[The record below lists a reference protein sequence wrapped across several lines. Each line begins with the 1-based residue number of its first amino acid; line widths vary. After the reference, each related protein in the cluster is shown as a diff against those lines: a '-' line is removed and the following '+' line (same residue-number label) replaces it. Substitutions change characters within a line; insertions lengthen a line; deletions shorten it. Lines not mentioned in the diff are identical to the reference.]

1 MKRWWS
7 LFLEA
12 VRGSDRDYTV
22 GPVGPALV
30 MLSVPMVLEM
40 AMESLFAVVD
50 VFYVSRVSADAV
62 ATVGV
67 TESMLTI
74 VYTVALGL
82 GIGAMAV
89 VSRRVGEK
97 DEDGAAQAASQAI
110 ALGLLVALA
119 VGLFGFFNA
128 ERLMRAMGAT
138 PSMIESSLGYTQVM
152 FAGNATVTLLFL
164 NNAIFRG
171 AGDPAIAMR
180 MLWLGNAINIVVCPF
195 LIFGIGPFPEM
206 GVTGA
211 AVGTNIGRGTAV
223 LTQLWMLWSGR
234 SRIHIRRRHLTL
246 IPAVMWN
253 VCRLSG
259 SGFIQILIDT
269 SSYIGL
275 VRIISTFGSDA
286 LAGYT
291 IGIRTVIFA
300 ILPAWG
306 LANAAATMV
315 GQALGAKKPDRA
327 EQAVWTA
334 GKYNAIVLG
343 VVSVFFI
350 VFAPWIVSIYTTDP
364 GVAPY
369 ATACLRIVSTGFV
382 FFAYGLVFTQSF
394 NGAGDTWTPTW
405 INLGCFWAWQIPLAW
420 FLAIRLE
427 MGPIGVFIA
436 MTVAF
441 STLAVVSGVIFRRGW
456 WKTGGLNR
464 VMIHVVGGGLAGSEA
479 AWQAAELGVDV
490 TIHEMRPVRPT
501 AVHKTDALA
510 ELVCSNSFR
519 ADKIDNAVGL
529 IKEEMRRLG
538 SLVMRAADE
547 ARVPAG
553 AALAVDRHVFAQAVT
568 RAVEAHPRIRI
579 SREEVLAV
587 PGPEWSPV
595 IIATGPLTS
604 DALSKSIQDDGRRG
618 APGVLRRDQPDR
630 ARRIDRHVEGVP
642 RLAMGPERLE
652 RRRPG
657 RRSINRTKATT

>member
-1 MKRWWS
+1 MKRYWS
-7 LFLEA
+7 LFKEA

-40 AMESLFAVVD
+40 VMESLFAVVD

-67 TESMLTI
+67 TESMMTI

-82 GIGAMAV
+82 SIGAMAV
-89 VSRRVGEK
+89 VSRRIGEK
-97 DEDGAAQAASQAI
+97 DEDGAAQAAAQSI
-110 ALGLLVALA
+110 ALGIIVAIV
-119 VGLFGFFNA
+119 VGALGFFNA

-180 MLWLGNAINIVVCPF
+180 MLWLGNIINIVVCPF
-195 LIFGIGPFPEM
+195 LIFGWGPFPAL

-211 AVGTNIGRGTAV
+211 AIGTNIGRGAAV
-223 LTQLWMLWSGR
+223 LTQLWMMFSGR
-234 SRIHIRRRHLTL
+234 SRVHLTRRHLEL
-246 IPAVMWN
+246 VPAVMWN

-259 SGFIQILIDT
+259 SGFLQILIDT

-306 LANAAATMV
+306 LGNAAATMV
-315 GQALGAKKPDRA
+315 GQALGAGKPERA
-327 EQAVWTA
+327 EEAVWTA
-334 GKYNAIVLG
+334 AKYNAIVLG
-343 VVSVFFI
+343 IVSVFF
-350 VFAPWIVSIYTTDP
+350 VTLAPWIVSIYTSDP
-364 GVAPY
+364 NVAPY
-369 ATACLRIVSTGFV
+369 ATSCLWIVSTGFV

-405 INLGCFWAWQIPLAW
+405 INLGCFWVFQIPLAW
-420 FLAIRLE
+420 LLAIRFE
-427 MGPIGVFIA
+427 MGPTGVFIA

-441 STLAVVSGVIFRRGW
+441 STLAVVSGVIFRKGH
-456 WKTGGLNR
+456 WKTR
-464 VMIHVVGGGLAGSEA
+464 QV
-479 AWQAAELGVDV
+479 
-490 TIHEMRPVRPT
+490 
-501 AVHKTDALA
+501 
-510 ELVCSNSFR
+510 
-519 ADKIDNAVGL
+519 
-529 IKEEMRRLG
+529 
-538 SLVMRAADE
+538 
-547 ARVPAG
+547 
-553 AALAVDRHVFAQAVT
+553 
-568 RAVEAHPRIRI
+568 
-579 SREEVLAV
+579 
-587 PGPEWSPV
+587 
-595 IIATGPLTS
+595 
-604 DALSKSIQDDGRRG
+604 
-618 APGVLRRDQPDR
+618 
-630 ARRIDRHVEGVP
+630 
-642 RLAMGPERLE
+642 
-652 RRRPG
+652 
-657 RRSINRTKATT
+657 

>member
-12 VRGSDRDYTV
+12 VRGSERDYTV

-50 VFYVSRVSADAV
+50 VFYVSRVSSDAV
-62 ATVGV
+62 ATVGI

-89 VSRRVGEK
+89 VARRIGEK
-97 DEDGAAQAASQAI
+97 DDEGAAQAAVQAI
-110 ALGLLVALA
+110 ALGLIVATS
-119 VGLFGFFNA
+119 VGVVATLNA
-128 ERLMRAMGAT
+128 ERLMRLMGAT

-152 FAGNATVTLLFL
+152 FAGNVTVTLLFL
-164 NNAIFRG
+164 VNAIFRG

-195 LIFGIGPFPEM
+195 LIFGIGPFPEL

-211 AVGTNIGRGTAV
+211 AIGTNIGRGTAV
-223 LTQLWMLWSGR
+223 VTQLWMLWSGR
-234 SRIHIRRRHLTL
+234 SRIHIRRRHLVL
-246 IPAVMWN
+246 VPSVMWN

-275 VRIISTFGSDA
+275 VRVISTFGSDA

-315 GQALGAKKPDRA
+315 GQALGAGKPERA
-327 EQAVWTA
+327 EAAVWTA
-334 GKYNAIVLG
+334 AKYNAIVLG
-343 VVSVFFI
+343 AVDALFVA
-350 VFAPWIVSIYTTDP
+350 FAPWIVAIYTDDP
-364 GVAPY
+364 AVAPY
-369 ATACLRIVSTGFV
+369 ATSCLRIVSTGFI

-405 INLGCFWAWQIPLAW
+405 INLGCFWAFQIPLAW
-420 FLAIRLE
+420 LLAIHFE
-427 MGPIGVFIA
+427 MGPRGVFIA

-456 WKTGGLNR
+456 WKT
-464 VMIHVVGGGLAGSEA
+464 
-479 AWQAAELGVDV
+479 
-490 TIHEMRPVRPT
+490 
-501 AVHKTDALA
+501 
-510 ELVCSNSFR
+510 
-519 ADKIDNAVGL
+519 
-529 IKEEMRRLG
+529 
-538 SLVMRAADE
+538 
-547 ARVPAG
+547 
-553 AALAVDRHVFAQAVT
+553 
-568 RAVEAHPRIRI
+568 
-579 SREEVLAV
+579 
-587 PGPEWSPV
+587 
-595 IIATGPLTS
+595 
-604 DALSKSIQDDGRRG
+604 
-618 APGVLRRDQPDR
+618 
-630 ARRIDRHVEGVP
+630 
-642 RLAMGPERLE
+642 
-652 RRRPG
+652 
-657 RRSINRTKATT
+657 RTV

>member
-1 MKRWWS
+1 MKRYWS

-12 VRGSDRDYTV
+12 VRGSERDYTA

-40 AMESLFAVVD
+40 VMESLFAVVD

-89 VSRRVGEK
+89 VSRRIGEK
-97 DEDGAAQAASQAI
+97 EADGAAQAAAQAI
-110 ALGLLVALA
+110 ALGLIVAAA
-119 VGLFGFFNA
+119 VGAIGFFNA
-128 ERLMRAMGAT
+128 EALLGAMGAT

-195 LIFGIGPFPEM
+195 LFFGLGPFPEL

-211 AVGTNIGRGTAV
+211 AIGTNIGRGTAV
-223 LTQLWMLWSGR
+223 VMQLWMMFSGR
-234 SRIHIRRRHLTL
+234 SRVRLTRRHLEL
-246 IPAVMWN
+246 VPSVMWN

-259 SGFIQILIDT
+259 SGFLQILIDT

-275 VRIISTFGSDA
+275 VRVISTFGSDA

-306 LANAAATMV
+306 LSNAAATMV
-315 GQALGAKKPDRA
+315 GQALGAGKPERA
-327 EQAVWTA
+327 EEAVWTA
-334 GKYNAIVLG
+334 AKYNAFVLG
-343 VVSVFFI
+343 GVSVIF
-350 VFAPWIVSIYTTDP
+350 VTLASWIVSIYTSDP
-364 GVAPY
+364 RVAPY
-369 ATACLRIVSTGFV
+369 ATSCLWIVSTGFV

-405 INLGCFWAWQIPLAW
+405 INLGCFWVFQIPLAW
-420 FLAIRLE
+420 LLAIHFE
-427 MGPIGVFIA
+427 MGPAGVFIA

-441 STLAVVSGVIFRRGW
+441 STLAIVSGVIFRRGW
-456 WKTGGLNR
+456 WKTRR
-464 VMIHVVGGGLAGSEA
+464 V
-479 AWQAAELGVDV
+479 
-490 TIHEMRPVRPT
+490 
-501 AVHKTDALA
+501 
-510 ELVCSNSFR
+510 
-519 ADKIDNAVGL
+519 
-529 IKEEMRRLG
+529 
-538 SLVMRAADE
+538 
-547 ARVPAG
+547 
-553 AALAVDRHVFAQAVT
+553 
-568 RAVEAHPRIRI
+568 
-579 SREEVLAV
+579 
-587 PGPEWSPV
+587 
-595 IIATGPLTS
+595 
-604 DALSKSIQDDGRRG
+604 
-618 APGVLRRDQPDR
+618 
-630 ARRIDRHVEGVP
+630 
-642 RLAMGPERLE
+642 
-652 RRRPG
+652 
-657 RRSINRTKATT
+657 

>member
-7 LFLEA
+7 LFAEA
-12 VRGSDRDYTV
+12 VRGSERDYTV

-89 VSRRVGEK
+89 VARRIGEK
-97 DEDGAAQAASQAI
+97 DDEGAAQAAAQAI
-110 ALGLLVALA
+110 ALGLIVALA
-119 VGLFGFFNA
+119 VALVGYFNA
-128 ERLMRAMGAT
+128 ERLLRAMGAS
-138 PSMIESSLGYTQVM
+138 PSMIESSIGYTKVM

-164 NNAIFRG
+164 INAIFRG

-195 LIFGIGPFPEM
+195 LIFGIGPFPEL

-223 LTQLWMLWSGR
+223 VTQLWMLGSGH
-234 SRIHIRRRHLTL
+234 SRIHIRARHLRL
-246 IPAVMWN
+246 VPAVMWN

-259 SGFIQILIDT
+259 SGFLQILIDT

-306 LANAAATMV
+306 LSNAAATMV
-315 GQALGAKKPDRA
+315 GQALGAGKPERA
-327 EQAVWTA
+327 EEAVWTA
-334 GKYNAIVLG
+334 AKYNAIVLG
-343 VVSVFFI
+343 AVGLLFV
-350 VFAPWIVSIYTTDP
+350 VFAPQIVAIYTTDAA
-364 GVAPY
+364 VVPY
-369 ATACLRIVSTGFV
+369 AIDCLRIVSTGFV

-405 INLGCFWAWQIPLAW
+405 INLGCFWLWQIPLAW
-420 FLAIRLE
+420 LLALNLG
-427 MGPIGVFIA
+427 MGPRGVFIA

-441 STLAVVSGVIFRRGW
+441 STLAVVSGVVFRLGW
-456 WKTGGLNR
+456 WKTRR
-464 VMIHVVGGGLAGSEA
+464 V
-479 AWQAAELGVDV
+479 
-490 TIHEMRPVRPT
+490 
-501 AVHKTDALA
+501 
-510 ELVCSNSFR
+510 
-519 ADKIDNAVGL
+519 
-529 IKEEMRRLG
+529 
-538 SLVMRAADE
+538 
-547 ARVPAG
+547 
-553 AALAVDRHVFAQAVT
+553 
-568 RAVEAHPRIRI
+568 
-579 SREEVLAV
+579 
-587 PGPEWSPV
+587 
-595 IIATGPLTS
+595 
-604 DALSKSIQDDGRRG
+604 
-618 APGVLRRDQPDR
+618 
-630 ARRIDRHVEGVP
+630 
-642 RLAMGPERLE
+642 
-652 RRRPG
+652 
-657 RRSINRTKATT
+657 

>member
-89 VSRRVGEK
+89 VSRRIGEK
-97 DEDGAAQAASQAI
+97 DEDGAAQAAAQAI

-128 ERLMRAMGAT
+128 ERLLRMMGAT

-211 AVGTNIGRGTAV
+211 AIGTNIGRGTAV
-223 LTQLWMLWSGR
+223 LMQLWMLWSGR

-246 IPAVMWN
+246 VPAVMWN

-259 SGFIQILIDT
+259 SGFLQILIDT

-306 LANAAATMV
+306 LSNAAATMV

-327 EQAVWTA
+327 EQV
-334 GKYNAIVLG
+334 G
-343 VVSVFFI
+343 VDGGQVQRRS
-350 VFAPWIVSIYTTDP
+350 
-364 GVAPY
+364 
-369 ATACLRIVSTGFV
+369 C
-382 FFAYGLVFTQSF
+382 
-394 NGAGDTWTPTW
+394 
-405 INLGCFWAWQIPLAW
+405 WAW
-420 FLAIRLE
+420 
-427 MGPIGVFIA
+427 
-436 MTVAF
+436 
-441 STLAVVSGVIFRRGW
+441 
-456 WKTGGLNR
+456 
-464 VMIHVVGGGLAGSEA
+464 
-479 AWQAAELGVDV
+479 
-490 TIHEMRPVRPT
+490 
-501 AVHKTDALA
+501 
-510 ELVCSNSFR
+510 
-519 ADKIDNAVGL
+519 
-529 IKEEMRRLG
+529 
-538 SLVMRAADE
+538 
-547 ARVPAG
+547 
-553 AALAVDRHVFAQAVT
+553 
-568 RAVEAHPRIRI
+568 
-579 SREEVLAV
+579 
-587 PGPEWSPV
+587 
-595 IIATGPLTS
+595 
-604 DALSKSIQDDGRRG
+604 
-618 APGVLRRDQPDR
+618 
-630 ARRIDRHVEGVP
+630 
-642 RLAMGPERLE
+642 
-652 RRRPG
+652 
-657 RRSINRTKATT
+657 

>member
-7 LFLEA
+7 LFREA

-89 VSRRVGEK
+89 VSRRIGEK

-234 SRIHIRRRHLTL
+234 SRIHIRRRHLAL

-334 GKYNAIVLG
+334 GKYNAAVLG

-350 VFAPWIVSIYTTDP
+350 VFAPWIVSIYTTDLQ
-364 GVAPY
+364 VAPY
-369 ATACLRIVSTGFV
+369 ATASLRIVSTGFV

-456 WKTGGLNR
+456 WKT
-464 VMIHVVGGGLAGSEA
+464 
-479 AWQAAELGVDV
+479 
-490 TIHEMRPVRPT
+490 
-501 AVHKTDALA
+501 
-510 ELVCSNSFR
+510 
-519 ADKIDNAVGL
+519 
-529 IKEEMRRLG
+529 
-538 SLVMRAADE
+538 
-547 ARVPAG
+547 
-553 AALAVDRHVFAQAVT
+553 
-568 RAVEAHPRIRI
+568 
-579 SREEVLAV
+579 
-587 PGPEWSPV
+587 
-595 IIATGPLTS
+595 
-604 DALSKSIQDDGRRG
+604 
-618 APGVLRRDQPDR
+618 
-630 ARRIDRHVEGVP
+630 
-642 RLAMGPERLE
+642 
-652 RRRPG
+652 
-657 RRSINRTKATT
+657 RTV

>member
-12 VRGSDRDYTV
+12 VRGSERDYTV
-22 GPVGPALV
+22 GAVGPALV

-50 VFYVSRVSADAV
+50 VFYVSRVSSDAV
-62 ATVGV
+62 ATVGI

-89 VSRRVGEK
+89 VARRIGEK
-97 DEDGAAQAASQAI
+97 DEEGAAQAAVQAI
-110 ALGLLVALA
+110 ALGLIVATA
-119 VGLFGFFNA
+119 VGIVAALNA
-128 ERLMRAMGAT
+128 ERLMRLMGAS
-138 PSMIESSLGYTQVM
+138 PSMIDSSLGYTQVM

-180 MLWLGNAINIVVCPF
+180 MLWLGNIINIIVCPF
-195 LIFGIGPFPEM
+195 LIFGIGPFPEL

-211 AVGTNIGRGTAV
+211 AIGTNIGRGTAV
-223 LTQLWMLWSGR
+223 VTQLWMLWSGR
-234 SRIHIRRRHLTL
+234 ARIHVRRRHLVLVPT
-246 IPAVMWN
+246 VMWN

-275 VRIISTFGSDA
+275 VRVISTFGSDA

-327 EQAVWTA
+327 EAAVWTA

-343 VVSVFFI
+343 AVSVFF
-350 VFAPWIVSIYTTDP
+350 VALAPWIVSIYTSDP
-364 GVAPY
+364 AVAPY
-369 ATACLRIVSTGFV
+369 ATSCLRIVSTGFV

-405 INLGCFWAWQIPLAW
+405 INLGCFWLFQIPLAW
-420 FLAIRLE
+420 LLAIRLE
-427 MGPIGVFIA
+427 MGPMGVFIA
-436 MTVAF
+436 MTAAF
-441 STLAVVSGVIFRRGW
+441 SLLAIVSGLVFRRGR
-456 WKTGGLNR
+456 WK
-464 VMIHVVGGGLAGSEA
+464 A
-479 AWQAAELGVDV
+479 VDV
-490 TIHEMRPVRPT
+490 
-501 AVHKTDALA
+501 
-510 ELVCSNSFR
+510 
-519 ADKIDNAVGL
+519 
-529 IKEEMRRLG
+529 
-538 SLVMRAADE
+538 
-547 ARVPAG
+547 
-553 AALAVDRHVFAQAVT
+553 
-568 RAVEAHPRIRI
+568 
-579 SREEVLAV
+579 
-587 PGPEWSPV
+587 
-595 IIATGPLTS
+595 
-604 DALSKSIQDDGRRG
+604 
-618 APGVLRRDQPDR
+618 
-630 ARRIDRHVEGVP
+630 
-642 RLAMGPERLE
+642 
-652 RRRPG
+652 
-657 RRSINRTKATT
+657 